1 VSKPT
6 PEEIAEHRRAI
17 LKHRYLVMDFL
28 GIVINELSVRGDTH
42 DESKLH
48 EPELEAFAL
57 VTPKLAT
64 TTYGSEEYK
73 ANLRSIKPAVDHHQQ
88 TNRHHPEFHGD
99 LGMRGMN
106 LVDLVEMI
114 CDWKAASMRH
124 NDGDCRK
131 SIELNQKR
139 FGYSDDLKAIL
150 LNTVDLLTDAD
161 SATCSSISRYRGRGR
176 R

>member
-1 VSKPT
+1 MSKPT
-6 PEEIAEHRRAI
+6 PAEIAEHKRAT
-17 LKHRYLVMDFL
+17 LKHRCLVMDFL
-28 GIVINELSVRGDTH
+28 GIVINELFRRGDTH
-42 DESKLH
+42 DQSKLR

-57 VTPKLAT
+57 ATPKLAGS
-64 TTYGSEEYK
+64 TYGSEEYK
-73 ANLRSIKPAVDHHQQ
+73 ANLRSIKPAVDHHHQ

-124 NDGDCRK
+124 NDGDIRK
-131 SIELNQKR
+131 SVELNQKR

-150 LNTVDLLTDAD
+150 LNTIDFLEAKE
-161 SATCSSISRYRGRGR
+161 GE
-176 R
+176 